1 MKAVLIPAALTVF
14 AATIVTVAFLP
25 DSQVRAQVDVEHLDL
40 RPAPAANA
48 NELLADALRANHT
61 TAFEGTLTVVGVEGP
76 SVFQMQVEAEM
87 DGTRTVDTG
96 SWLFGRDREGAWA
109 ASDEGQWLEQGPGT
123 APDIGIDSLLEKYE
137 ITAAGIRELPTGDAW
152 LLVVT
157 ERDSDTP
164 REWLSVDVS
173 TGLLVRRET
182 LDDDGAAVRLVAF
195 ETLRTAGRIAGL
207 AAPTIESTE
216 PTPLPSPASWNGIDI
231 AELPGR
237 FRLIGVTRHDKASMP
252 AMTMVFSD
260 GLYQLSVSPIAGAL
274 DGGHL
279 QGAVLEGWG
288 DLHLYRWPGAE
299 PQRLVWSGDGHTF
312 TAITDAPLDAVLPA
326 LGSFPN
332 DPAAGTMSRMRRGLE
347 RVVDTLWP
355 FD

>member
-1 MKAVLIPAALTVF
+1 MKPVAIPAALTVF
-14 AATIVTVAFLP
+14 AAAIVTVAFLP
-25 DSQVRAQVDVEHLDL
+25 DGQVRAPVDLGQLAL
-40 RPAPAANA
+40 RPAAVDA
-48 NELLADALRANHT
+48 ETLLADALRANRS

-76 SVFQMQVEAEM
+76 SVFQMDVEAAS

-96 SWLFGRDREGAWA
+96 SWLFGQDRDGAWA
-109 ASDEGQWLEQGPGT
+109 ASDEGQWLEQAPGA
-123 APDIGIDSLLEKYE
+123 APDIGVDSLLQKYRV
-137 ITAAGIRELPTGDAW
+137 TSAGLRELPTGDAW

-157 ERDSDTP
+157 ERGEQTA

-182 LDDDGAAVRLVAF
+182 FDDDGAAVRLVAF

-207 AAPTIESTE
+207 APPSIESTLRSQPE
-216 PTPLPSPASWNGIDI
+216 TSEWNGIDV
-231 AELPGR
+231 AELPGQY
-237 FRLIGVTRHDKASMP
+237 RLIGVTRHDKANMP

-260 GLYQLSVSPIAGAL
+260 GLYQLSVSPIAGEL

-279 QGAVLEGWG
+279 QGAVLEHWG
-288 DLHLYRWPGAE
+288 GLHLYRWPGAE

-326 LGSFPN
+326 LESFPS
-332 DPAAGTMSRMRRGLE
+332 DPAPGTMSRMRRGLE

-355 FD
+355 FN